1 VNILLTGGTG
11 YIGSHTA
18 ITLTQ
23 AGHDVILLDNF
34 CNSQKEV
41 LDYLAIILAKSLPC
55 INADVRDTA
64 LVAKAL
70 RQYQVDAVVHFAG
83 LKSVSESVQ
92 DPIRYY
98 ANNVQGSISVLQ
110 AMQEVGVKTFVF
122 SSSATVYGEP
132 QYLPYD
138 EDHPTN
144 PMNPYGWT
152 KLQVEQLLH
161 DLARSDP
168 QWAIVCLR
176 YFNPVGAH
184 PSGLIGED
192 PQGIPNNLMPYVAK
206 VATGQLP
213 HLNIFGND
221 YQTKDGTG
229 ERDYI
234 HVMDLA
240 DGHMAALKYLKK
252 YPGWHA
258 INLGT
263 GAPLSVLDL
272 VGAFERVA
280 NHELKKA
287 FVARRSGDLP
297 IYYAN
302 PVRAKTLLN
311 WAATRTL
318 DEIVQSTWLW
328 QQTASKRAERVLGS
342 LSASKSK

>member
-1 VNILLTGGTG
+1 VNILLTGGAG

-18 ITLTQ
+18 VVLTQ
-23 AGHDVILLDNF
+23 AGHDVVLLDNF
-34 CNSQKEV
+34 YNSQKEV
-41 LDYLAIILAKSLPC
+41 LDHLAIILAKSLPC

-64 LVAKAL
+64 LVEKTL

-98 ANNVQGSISVLQ
+98 ANNVQGSISVIQ
-110 AMQEVGVKTFVF
+110 AMQEVGVRTFVF

-132 QYLPYD
+132 EYLPYD

-144 PMNPYGWT
+144 PLNPYGWT
-152 KLQVEQLLH
+152 KLHVEQLLH

-168 QWAIVCLR
+168 QWAIACLR

-206 VATGQLP
+206 VAAGQLP
-213 HLNIFGND
+213 QLNIFGDD

-240 DGHMAALKYLKK
+240 DGHMAALNYLKK
-252 YPGWHA
+252 HSGWHA

-272 VGAFERVA
+272 VGAFERAA
-280 NHELKKA
+280 NHELKKV
-287 FVARRSGDLP
+287 FVARRPGDLP

-302 PVRAKTLLN
+302 PERAKTLLN
-311 WAATRTL
+311 WVATRTL

-328 QQTASKRAERVLGS
+328 QKTASKRT
-342 LSASKSK
+342 